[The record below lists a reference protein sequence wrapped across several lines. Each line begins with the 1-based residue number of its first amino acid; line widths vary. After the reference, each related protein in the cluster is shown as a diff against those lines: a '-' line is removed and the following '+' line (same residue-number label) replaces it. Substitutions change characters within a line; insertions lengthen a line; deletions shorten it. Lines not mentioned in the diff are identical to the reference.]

1 MDVKVM
7 LTEKEAPTRW
17 YNVVPDLPFPL
28 PPATSPSTGYPL
40 SPLELRDLF
49 PEAIIEQ
56 ELSKDA
62 KEFPIPDEVREIYM
76 LWRPTP
82 LYRALRFEEAL
93 GTPARI
99 FYKYEGV
106 SPAGSHEINTAVA
119 QAYYCKKQGV
129 RRVTT
134 GTSAGEWGIALALAC
149 KFFGLECRV
158 YMVRSSYKQ
167 KPYGR
172 TMMELCGAT
181 VIPSPSEETKT
192 GQKALQQD
200 PNAPGSLALAISEA
214 IEDARRHEDAKYS
227 IGTVLN
233 HVLLHQTVIGLEAKK
248 QLEKVDAYPDI
259 VIGCVG
265 GGSNFGGLAIPFLRA
280 KFTGRKTRFI
290 AAEPASVPSLT
301 KGRYTYDYTDGEG
314 FAPMLKMHTLG
325 HGFVPP
331 EIQAGAMRYHG
342 MSPMVSALYQEKV
355 IEAIA
360 YPQLAVLES
369 AVQFLGCEG
378 ILPASESA
386 YAIKAVVDEAMKC
399 KAEKEKKTIL
409 FALSGHGYFDL
420 STYDAFLA
428 GKLKDFIYSEEEVER
443 ALAELP
449 IISSEH

>member
-1 MDVKVM
+1 MDAKVM
-7 LTEKEAPTRW
+7 LTEKEAPTKW
-17 YNVVPDLPFPL
+17 YNIVPDLPFPL

-40 SPLELRDLF
+40 SPVELRGLF
-49 PEAIIEQ
+49 PEAIIKQ
-56 ELSKDA
+56 ELSNDD
-62 KEFPIPDEVREIYM
+62 KEFPIPDEVQEIYM

-82 LYRALRFEEAL
+82 LYRALRFEEVL
-93 GTPARI
+93 ETPARI

-106 SPAGSHEINTAVA
+106 SPAGSHELNTAVA
-119 QAYYCKKQGV
+119 QAYYCKKEGI

-172 TMMELCGAT
+172 TMMELCGAR
-181 VIPSPSEETKT
+181 VIPSPSKETNA
-192 GQKALQQD
+192 GRKALQQD
-200 PNAPGSLALAISEA
+200 PNSSGSLGMAISEA
-214 IEDARRHEDAKYS
+214 IEDARAGEDTKYS

-248 QLEKVDAYPDI
+248 QLEKAGASPDI

-265 GGSNFGGLAIPFLRA
+265 GGSNFGGLAIPFLRD
-280 KFTGRKTRFI
+280 KFKGRKVRFV

-314 FAPMLKMHTLG
+314 LAPMLKMHTLG

-331 EIQAGAMRYHG
+331 DIRAGAMRYHG
-342 MSPMVSALYQEKV
+342 MSPLVSALYQEKA
-355 IEAIA
+355 IEAVA

-386 YAIKAVVDEAMKC
+386 YAIKAVVEEALKC
-399 KAEKEKKTIL
+399 RAEKEKKTIL
-409 FALSGHGYFDL
+409 FALSAHGYFDL
-420 STYDAFLA
+420 ATYDAFLA
-428 GKLKDFIYSEEEVER
+428 GKLEDFIYSEEEVER
-443 ALAELP
+443 ALSELP